1 MDIELRDKFLTLWK
15 KYFNNA
21 ELPIT
26 FYFSDDGTRA
36 LPAGKEHFAPVR
48 DWGVSRGQGRK
59 IPVL

>member
-26 FYFSDDGTRA
+26 FYFSDDGKPR
-36 LPAGKEHFAPVR
+36 PAGGERSICPGA
-48 DWGVSRGQGRK
+48 
-59 IPVL
+59 